1 VDVFTINRKRAMCS
15 TAPVAGTYPGVL
27 WLPALTPMAN
37 VRPGCRQVARSVND
51 THVCDALH
59 AQTSRQR
66 SRRRE
71 KEETG
76 ESSDILQRRSGT
88 QAETAL
94 ANRYKRLSSTA
105 ASYACL
111 KNDVSYQFARMEFA
125 LRVLQGDGGAPDK
138 ERCPGRQMHARNTF
152 FDLHS
157 LVEACRTAR
166 TGAIVGT
173 AFLHMRV

>member
-37 VRPGCRQVARSVND
+37 VRPGCRQARSVND

-111 KNDVSYQFARMEFA
+111 KNDVSKKIIPVRENGVRVTSFARGRRRARQRA
-125 LRVLQGDGGAPDK
+125 LPRAPD
-138 ERCPGRQMHARNTF
+138 
-152 FDLHS
+152 
-157 LVEACRTAR
+157 ACAQH
-166 TGAIVGT
+166 
-173 AFLHMRV
+173 FLRLT